1 MLVFI
6 DESGTDRRD
15 TLRKYGY
22 SIRGKSPRSSRLL
35 CRGKYIS
42 AIAIMSCSGM
52 LDVRIEHESV
62 DGDTF

>member
-6 DESGTDRRD
+6 GESGTDRR
-15 TLRKYGY
+15 GY

-35 CRGKYIS
+35 CRGKHIS
-42 AIAIMSCSGM
+42 AIGIMSCSGM

-62 DGDTF
+62 